1 MLICT
6 HTEFRVS
13 VLKMKSIFRKDIE
26 PQCAYCEHGTVTAN
40 KDTVICKKQ
49 GAIMQSFSK
58 CKKFKYDPLK
68 REPKVISL
76 TNTFSKEDFSL

>member
-1 MLICT
+1 
-6 HTEFRVS
+6 
-13 VLKMKSIFRKDIE
+13 MKSIFRKDIE

>member
-1 MLICT
+1 M
-6 HTEFRVS
+6 F
-13 VLKMKSIFRKDIE
+13 KMKSIFRKDID

-49 GAIMQSFSK
+49 GAVMQSFSK

-68 REPKVISL
+68 REPKIISL
-76 TNTFSKEDFSL
+76 TSTFSKEDFSL

>member
-1 MLICT
+1 M
-6 HTEFRVS
+6 S
-13 VLKMKSIFRKDIE
+13 VFKMKSIFRKDID
-26 PQCAYCEHGTVTAN
+26 PQCAYCEYGTVTAN

-49 GAIMQSFSK
+49 GAVMQSFSK

-76 TNTFSKEDFSL
+76 TSTFSKEDFSLHTQ

>member
-1 MLICT
+1 
-6 HTEFRVS
+6 
-13 VLKMKSIFRKDIE
+13 MKSIFRKDID
-26 PQCAYCEHGTVTAN
+26 PQCAYCEYGTVTAN

-49 GAIMQSFSK
+49 GAVMQSFSK

-76 TNTFSKEDFSL
+76 TSTFSKEDFSL

>member
-1 MLICT
+1 
-6 HTEFRVS
+6 
-13 VLKMKSIFRKDIE
+13 MKNIFRKDID

-49 GAIMQSFSK
+49 GAVMQSFSK

-68 REPKVISL
+68 REPAKRPVLPETEAVNIDEL
-76 TNTFSKEDFSL
+76 